1 MGSNDQPIELNEPAA
16 HSHTPPGWPIQT
28 IEITPSGKAPKKYG
42 PATYR
47 FSAAMTLSVILPRR
61 GWTLV
66 KQTKTYA
73 YLIPPAGQETPPF
86 RIEIAVPTQQ
96 QSLEIARRSY
106 AKGQSW
112 VGQLGEWPAWY
123 FHERNTDMREMWRD
137 PITGEMA
144 SILHENPPQSS
155 LSIGDWGA
163 WNVDV
168 TGVAGKFGLGVIP
181 PSTEN
186 FAGSEPSA
194 VALLEG
200 TSRILELTR
209 YERNAA
215 ARRLCIEH
223 YGLSCQACGM
233 SYEEKYGP
241 PGADLIHVHH
251 VTPLAAVGEEH
262 EVDPIHDL
270 IPLCANCHH
279 VVHQSIPPYS
289 VQQVRDAID
298 MQARKNAGTR

>member
-1 MGSNDQPIELNEPAA
+1 MDKPFELDEPAA
-16 HSHTPPGWPIQT
+16 KSHTPPGWPIQV

-42 PATYR
+42 PTAYR
-47 FSAAMTLSVILPRR
+47 FGAAMTLSVILPRR

-73 YLIPPAGQETPPF
+73 YLIPPPGHETPPF
-86 RIEIAVPTQQ
+86 HISIAVPTPEE
-96 QSLEIARRSY
+96 SLEIARRSY
-106 AKGQSW
+106 EKAQSW

-137 PITGEMA
+137 PATGAMD
-144 SILHENPPQSS
+144 SVVHKGTPISS
-155 LSIGDWGA
+155 LSIGQWGA

-168 TGVAGKFGLGVIP
+168 TGEAGRFGLGVLP
-181 PSTEN
+181 PAAEN
-186 FAGSEPSA
+186 FASPEPSA
-194 VALLEG
+194 VIMLEG

-223 YGLSCQACGM
+223 YGLCCQACGM

-241 PGADLIHVHH
+241 LGADLIHIHH
-251 VTPLAAVGEEH
+251 VTPLAAAGCEH

-270 IPLCANCHH
+270 IPLCASCHH
-279 VVHQSIPPYS
+279 VVHQNIPPYS
-289 VQQVRDAID
+289 VKQVRDAID
-298 MQARKNAGTR
+298 MQARKNAGAL